1 MLVLN
6 LYNKNNF
13 KSNIISYTILQF
25 FNMSLLNPDLVLLI
39 FFTCSTLFCV
49 KLSNIKMQNVC
60 LYAKDLSFSIVFL
73 WLCLCAYAHA
83 TGMRR

>member
-13 KSNIISYTILQF
+13 KTNIICYTILQF

-39 FFTCSTLFCV
+39 FFTCSTLFGV
-49 KLSNIKMQNVC
+49 KLSNKMQNVC

-73 WLCLCAYAHA
+73 WLCLCAYVHA